1 MYVHEEN
8 VKQLPSFNGVKILIA
23 EDNKVNLSIAKRFLT
38 KWGIGRRSGEW

>member
-8 VKQLPSFNGVKILIA
+8 VKQLHLLMELKKEKEKILIA

-38 KWGIGRRSGEW
+38 K